1 MKQGQISVYYGAGK
15 GKTCV
20 ALGRG
25 LRALGEDLRV
35 VMIQFMDYHSHKE
48 MALLEKLEPDFRVFH
63 FEKNRTGEVITEE
76 IRKEIAGEIRNAYNF
91 AKKIL
96 DTGECEMLMLDGIL
110 ECVEEGFLPE
120 TDVVALMEKRPENM
134 DMILTGSG
142 LPGGVAERANSIY
155 QIVPEK

>member
-1 MKQGQISVYYGAGK
+1 MEKGQISVYYGAGK

-25 LRALGEDLRV
+25 LRALGDDLRV

-48 MALLEKLEPDFRVFH
+48 MALLEKLEPDFRIFH
-63 FEKNRTGEVITEE
+63 FEKNRTGEEITDE
-76 IRKEIAGEIRNAYNF
+76 IKKEIASEIRNGYNF

-110 ECVEEGFLPE
+110 ECVEKGFLSEEDIE
-120 TDVVALMEKRPENM
+120 TLMEKRPENM
-134 DMILTGSG
+134 DMILTGDRLTDG
-142 LPGGVAERANSIY
+142 IAQKADCIY